1 MKSRGKRIKIWLL
14 IKKISFFL
22 GEFYYIEI
30 DSIKQKIEVMN
41 FNYYDAKIKLIN
53 NMMLKYLRSNSDHF
67 NKLRRK

>member
-22 GEFYYIEI
+22 GEFYNIGIY
-30 DSIKQKIEVMN
+30 SIKQKIEVIT

-53 NMMLKYLRSNSDHF
+53 NIMLKYWRSNSDHF
-67 NKLRRK
+67 IKRGRK